1 MVSPEKSGSTGVLS
15 VPDAPLLEDPIRR
28 DDELRLRVVNF
39 LADSNMPGLRH
50 LEVAAAGGTVT
61 LRGRVRTYYEKQLC
75 RQRCRRVAGV
85 VQLVDHVV
93 VTD

>member
-61 LRGRVRTYYEKQLC
+61 LRGLL
-75 RQRCRRVAGV
+75 AGDTP
-85 VQLVDHVV
+85 VDL
-93 VTD
+93 TLPLTP